1 MNVGKLK
8 GKMAEHGISV
18 DALSSKT
25 KIERSRLYRRL
36 NNGEKFTV
44 EEARLIKEVLELSNE
59 DASAIFFG

>member
-1 MNVGKLK
+1 MNVPKLK
-8 GKMAEHGISV
+8 GKMAEKGISV

-25 KIERSRLYRRL
+25 NIERSRLYRRF

-44 EEARLIKEVLELSNE
+44 EEARMIKETLELTND